1 LTQILSALEV
11 RSGASGRQLRKA
23 EDTGNFVKIAVM
35 IAVIALISTVA
46 IASIV
51 HRGRAVSLV
60 TDSRRV
66 STLE

>member
-1 LTQILSALEV
+1 
-11 RSGASGRQLRKA
+11 LRKA